1 MERED
6 GKPIILVPHSGVQF
20 LSFTFD
26 LEAAPRGTRSFI
38 ERKRPDRI
46 GPDGLPDVQLLPG
59 YNESDPDG
67 APPFSAAA
75 GDDEYD
81 VSNAKALQPFV
92 GRWVPMPFFAL
103 RPGRQPDGSPL
114 FDQGPSN
121 WARACLFSAE
131 QPAAGSTH
139 TLVLAFDTQLAP
151 GPRGTV
157 YDAPLRD
164 DALNEREFALAHRF
178 DDLGWFFRDERTDA
192 ASNSVSDYQEWLS
205 AWLEGVFHD
214 FKRAE
219 RPGRPFDRDSLDH
232 RLEHVARYIA
242 FVGFVERVV
251 RPGSVKLV
259 DTVSDEPFAR
269 PVAVDLVLDVGNS
282 RTCGILIES
291 HANEAQV
298 DLGNSMVLQLRDLSR
313 PDRITSDPFES
324 HVELA
329 QAYFGPESLSRRSGR
344 ARAFLWPSLV
354 RVGPEAARLRAEA
367 EGTER
372 TSGLSSPKRYLW
384 DTAPVPQPWSFQ
396 TRDYPDP
403 DMPPLIQRAAAR
415 YLNPRGD
422 VLSEVTRDRKL
433 YAGLTSSKAEQA
445 DLDGMLTRLTFS
457 RSSFFTFMVGE
468 VVVQALAM
476 INSPGTRRTRAFA
489 DAPRRLNRLILTL
502 PTAMPV
508 REQRIMRSRV
518 EGALSLIWDLMGW
531 RGVKSSILTPPEL
544 IVAWD
549 EASCVQFVYLYSE
562 IARKSGGDAQGFFE
576 LAGRPRAI
584 ADAGHPP
591 TDPTPHPSLRIASVD
606 IGGGTTDLMITT
618 YHVEGRVEIKPSQ
631 TFRESFRVAG
641 DDVLRAVVE
650 RCVVPAVERHLAACG
665 LPEPHAHLAERFGGN
680 RADMSEQDKHLR
692 QQFVSRVLRPIG
704 LDLLLAFENT
714 GAEAGDAAAERRT
727 LAELVAAGC
736 LAPVPAPVAAYLA
749 GGAARRAGVAARL
762 DDLLIDYD
770 FSAVRDAVVA
780 VLGDV
785 FGNIAEALNHF
796 DPDVVLLAGRPS
808 RLPATVDLVVDRLA
822 VAPDRVLPLHKY
834 RVGAWY
840 PFKTRDNTRISDPK
854 TATVVGGMLC
864 ALAQRQI
871 VNLSIDTDRLTLRS
885 TATVL
890 GAMENS
896 GRIRD
901 DAVLFAA
908 EPRPGQE
915 PEASLRYFAP
925 TRIGSRQLPLERWTA
940 TPLYKLTLAPEA
952 ARPRLPVTVTLQR
965 GAPDEEFGFE
975 EADKLHAGEARKEE
989 LKVVQAE
996 DADGRSY
1003 RNLLRLALDT
1013 MAADEGYWLDT
1024 GILTVDG

>member
-1 MERED
+1 MERAD
-6 GKPIILVPHSGVQF
+6 GKPITLVPHSGVQF

-38 ERKRPDRI
+38 ERPRSGRAR
-46 GPDGLPDVQLLPG
+46 PDGLPDVELLPG
-59 YNESDPDG
+59 YNETDPDG
-67 APPFSAAA
+67 EPPFRATA

-81 VSNAKALQPFV
+81 VSNARALQPFV

-103 RPGRQPDGSPL
+103 RPGRRPDGSPL

-121 WARACLFSAE
+121 WARACLFAAE
-131 QPAAGSTH
+131 PGHTDHTH

-151 GPRGTV
+151 GPRGAV
-157 YDAPLRD
+157 YDAPSRE

-178 DDLGWFFRDERTDA
+178 DDLGWFFRDERADA
-192 ASNSVSDYQEWLS
+192 VSNTVSDYQEWLS

-219 RPGRPFDRDSLDH
+219 RPGRPFDKEALDH

-242 FVGFVERVV
+242 LMDFVERVV
-251 RPGSVKLV
+251 RPGSVRLV

-313 PDRITSDPFES
+313 PDRTTSDPFES

-329 QAYFGPESLSRRSGR
+329 QADFGPESLSRRSGR

-384 DTAPVPQPWSFQ
+384 DSAPVPQPWSFQ
-396 TRDYPDP
+396 PRDYPDP
-403 DMPPLIQRAAAR
+403 DVPPLIQRAAAR

-422 VLSEVTRDRKL
+422 VLSEVARDREL
-433 YAGLTSSKAEQA
+433 YQGLASKAELA

-468 VVVQALAM
+468 VIVQALSM

-531 RGVKSSILTPPEL
+531 RNAKSSILKPPEL
-544 IVAWD
+544 IVTWD

-576 LAGRPRAI
+576 LAGRPRASAEPGRQP
-584 ADAGHPP
+584 ADPAPR
-591 TDPTPHPSLRIASVD
+591 PSLRVASVD
-606 IGGGTTDLMITT
+606 VGGGTTDLMITT

-665 LPEPHAHLAERFGGN
+665 LPEPRAHLAERFGGN

-692 QQFVSRVLRPIG
+692 QQFVSRVLRPMG
-704 LDLLLAFENT
+704 LELLLAFENA
-714 GAEAGDAAAERRT
+714 GPEAGDHAADSRT
-727 LAELVAAGC
+727 LADLVAAGR

-749 GGAARRAGVAARL
+749 GGAARRAGVVVPL
-762 DDLLIDYD
+762 DDLAVSYD
-770 FSAVRDAVVA
+770 FAMVRDAVVA
-780 VLGDV
+780 VLGEV

-808 RLPATVDLVVDRLA
+808 RLPAIVDLVVDRLA
-822 VAPDRVLPLHKY
+822 VAPDRVLPLHQY

-854 TATVVGGMLC
+854 TTTVVGGMLC

-896 GRIRD
+896 GRIPD
-901 DAVLFAA
+901 QAVLFAA
-908 EPRPGQE
+908 EAKPGQE
-915 PEASLRYFAP
+915 PEASLNYFAP
-925 TRIGSRQLPLERWTA
+925 TRIGYRQLPLERWTA

-952 ARPRLPVTVTLQR
+952 PRPRLPVTVTLQR

-989 LKVVQAE
+989 LKVVQAH
-996 DADGRSY
+996 DADGRNY
-1003 RNLLRLALDT
+1003 RNLLRLSLDT

-1024 GILTVDG
+1024 GILTVDA

>member
-1 MERED
+1 MATMERAD
-6 GKPIILVPHSGVQF
+6 GKPITLVPHSGVQF
-20 LSFTFD
+20 LPFPFD
-26 LEAAPRGTRSFI
+26 VQAAPRGTRSFI
-38 ERKRPDRI
+38 ERHRPDRL
-46 GPDGLPDVQLLPG
+46 GPGGLPDVQLLPG
-59 YNESDPDG
+59 DHETDPAG
-67 APPFSAAA
+67 EPPHRAGA

-81 VSNAKALQPFV
+81 VSSARALQTFV

-103 RPGRQPDGSPL
+103 RPGRGPDGSPL

-121 WARACLFSAE
+121 WARACLFPAE
-131 QPAAGSTH
+131 PAAPGHSH
-139 TLVLAFDTQLAP
+139 TLVLAFDTQLAS
-151 GPRGTV
+151 GPRGAV
-157 YDAPLRD
+157 YDAPSRE

-192 ASNSVSDYQEWLS
+192 VSNTVTDYQEWLS

-214 FKRAE
+214 SKRAE
-219 RPGRPFDRDSLDH
+219 RPGRPFDSDSLEH

-251 RPGSVKLV
+251 RPGTVKLI

-298 DLGNSMVLQLRDLSR
+298 DLGNSMALQLRDLSR
-313 PDRITSDPFES
+313 PDRTTSEPFES
-324 HVELA
+324 HVELT
-329 QAYFGPESLSRRSGR
+329 QADFGPESLSRRSGR

-354 RVGPEAARLRAEA
+354 RVGPEATRLRAEA

-384 DTAPVPQPWSFQ
+384 DTGAVPQPWSFQ
-396 TRDYPDP
+396 PGDYPDP

-422 VLSEVTRDRKL
+422 VLSEVARDRKL
-433 YAGLTSSKAEQA
+433 YAGLAASRAEA
-445 DLDGMLTRLTFS
+445 TDLDGMLTRMTFS

-468 VVVQALAM
+468 VVVQALSM

-531 RGVKSSILTPPEL
+531 RDMQSSILKPPEL
-544 IVAWD
+544 IVRWD

-562 IARKSGGDAQGFFE
+562 IARKSGGDAQSFFE
-576 LAGRPRAI
+576 LAGRPRARAEAGRPT
-584 ADAGHPP
+584 ADPE
-591 TDPTPHPSLRIASVD
+591 PSLRIASVD

-618 YHVEGRVEIKPSQ
+618 YHVDGRVEIKPSQ

-650 RCVVPAVERHLAACG
+650 RCVLPAVERHLAARG
-665 LPEPHAHLAERFGGN
+665 LPEPRAHLAERFGGN
-680 RADMSEQDKHLR
+680 RADMSEQDKHGR

-704 LDLLLAFENT
+704 LDLLA
-714 GAEAGDAAAERRT
+714 AYEAVESEVGAAESRT
-727 LAELVAAGC
+727 VAELVAAGR
-736 LAPVPAPVAAYLA
+736 LAAVPAAVAAYLG
-749 GGAARRAGVAARL
+749 GGAARRAGVEIAL
-762 DDLLIDYD
+762 DALAIPFDVA
-770 FSAVRDAVVA
+770 AVRDAVTA

-785 FGNIAEALNHF
+785 FGNVAEALSHF

-822 VAPDRVLPLHKY
+822 VAPDRVLPLHRY
-834 RVGAWY
+834 RVGSWY

-871 VNLSIDTDRLTLRS
+871 VNLTIDTDRLTLRS
-885 TATVL
+885 TAAVL
-890 GAMENS
+890 GTMENS

-901 DAVLFAA
+901 EAVLFAA
-908 EPRPGQE
+908 APEPGQE

-925 TRIGSRQLPLERWTA
+925 TRIGYRQLPLERWTA
-940 TPLYKLTLAPEA
+940 TPLYKLTLAAEA
-952 ARPRLPVTVTLQR
+952 PRPRLPVTVTLRR
-965 GAPDEEFGFE
+965 GAPDDEYGFE
-975 EADKLHAGEARKEE
+975 DADKLHAGEARKEE
-989 LKVVQAE
+989 LQVVQAD
-996 DADGRSY
+996 DADGRNY